1 MPRPTIGTI
10 IPAIAGALRAGL
22 SLEDCMTTSA
32 PGQTSVLAG
41 LSRDLAATAEA
52 VGRSVVA
59 IHARR
64 RIPSSG
70 VVWRSGIV
78 VTASHTLNRDEDISV
93 TLASGRSTTAS
104 LAGRDP
110 STDLAVLR
118 LEDAAVPPVE
128 RAEET
133 DLQVGRLVLA
143 LGRPGPNLTA
153 SLGIVSAVGGEWR
166 TWQGGKVDRFVRLD
180 LSIYDGFSGGPS
192 VEASGR
198 VLGINTSGL
207 ARAMALSLPAATV
220 DRVTDQ
226 LLSTGRVSR
235 GYLGLAAQPLELPD
249 ALRERLGLPGRVGL
263 VIVNLEPAGPA
274 EQGGLLLGD
283 IIVALDG
290 REVGDYS
297 DLLAALG
304 GDRVGKSAVVQV
316 VRAGEQRSVN
326 VVIGE
331 RPAKRGR

>member
-1 MPRPTIGTI
+1 
-10 IPAIAGALRAGL
+10 
-22 SLEDCMTTSA
+22 MTTTA

-41 LSRDLAATAEA
+41 LSRDLANTAEW

-70 VVWRSGIV
+70 VVWRPGVV
-78 VTASHTLNRDEDISV
+78 VTASHTLTRDEDINV

-104 LAGRDP
+104 LTGRDP
-110 STDLAVLR
+110 TTDLAVLR
-118 LEDAAVPPVE
+118 LEDSAVPPVE
-128 RAEET
+128 RADESE
-133 DLQVGRLVLA
+133 LQVGRLVLA
-143 LGRPGPNLTA
+143 LGRPGPQLTA

-192 VEASGR
+192 VEAGGR
-198 VLGINTSGL
+198 VLGVNTSGL

-220 DRVTDQ
+220 DRVTEQ
-226 LLSTGRVSR
+226 LLSSGRVSR
-235 GYLGLAAQPLELPD
+235 GYLGLAAQPLQLPD
-249 ALRERLGLPGRVGL
+249 SLRERLSLPGRVGL
-263 VIVNLEPAGPA
+263 VIVNLEPGGPA
-274 EQGGLLLGD
+274 EKGGLLLGD

-290 REVGDYS
+290 REVGDPA

-304 GDRVGKSAVVQV
+304 GDQVGKTAVVQI
-316 VRAGEQRSVN
+316 VRAGEQRSIN
-326 VVIGE
+326 LVIGE
-331 RPAKRGR
+331 RPEKRGR